1 MANISSAGV
10 GSGLDVETI
19 VAKLVSLERTPIT
32 QLETE
37 KKKLDAD
44 LSAYGKVQS
53 YMSTLRDAARK
64 LTDATS
70 WKAVTAAS
78 ADASA
83 VGVTAGSGAV
93 ASSYDVNVTRLASA
107 QQLASSAYASST
119 AVVGEGSLTIELG
132 TWTADQ
138 TGFTPKAG
146 ATAAT
151 ITIDAGSTLEQ
162 VRDAIN
168 GAGAGVSASIVKD
181 ASGARLTLRSA
192 TTGAENGFRVSVADA
207 DANDT
212 DAAGL
217 SALAYDPMAGVNRM
231 TRNQAAANAELTING
246 LAISST
252 TNTLTDVMDGLTL
265 TLGKVTT
272 APVAVTVATDTATI
286 KKNLT
291 DFASAYN
298 DVVKYLRDQTK
309 YNEGNK
315 SAGELQGDRSAV
327 MMLSQL
333 RSLAGA
339 STGASSIFARLSS
352 LGFDPQSDGSLKTN
366 STKLDAAMGNLAEL
380 RKAFAN
386 VDDAVP
392 ANRGLGVQ
400 MRQFVDG
407 LLADDG
413 ALDNRQESLRA
424 SIARNDKRQD
434 QLELRVTAFEKRVR
448 AQYTALDASMG
459 QMSGLSSYL
468 SQQIAQFNKS

>member
-1 MANISSAGV
+1 MALPEGDSLLLLHNPRCSKSRAAKALLEERGVNFWLRLYLEEPLSRAELEELRRRLGRPAREWVRSSEPTFG
-10 GSGLDVETI
+10 
-19 VAKLVSLERTPIT
+19 
-32 QLETE
+32 
-37 KKKLDAD
+37 
-44 LSAYGKVQS
+44 
-53 YMSTLRDAARK
+53 
-64 LTDATS
+64 
-70 WKAVTAAS
+70 
-78 ADASA
+78 
-83 VGVTAGSGAV
+83 
-93 ASSYDVNVTRLASA
+93 
-107 QQLASSAYASST
+107 
-119 AVVGEGSLTIELG
+119 
-132 TWTADQ
+132 
-138 TGFTPKAG
+138 
-146 ATAAT
+146 
-151 ITIDAGSTLEQ
+151 
-162 VRDAIN
+162 
-168 GAGAGVSASIVKD
+168 
-181 ASGARLTLRSA
+181 
-192 TTGAENGFRVSVADA
+192 
-207 DANDT
+207 
-212 DAAGL
+212 AAGL

-252 TNTLTDVMDGLTL
+252 TNTLTEVMDGLTL

-272 APVAVTVATDTATI
+272 APVAVTVSTDTATI

-309 YNEGNK
+309 YNDANK

-327 MMLSQL
+327 MMLGQL

-366 STKLDAAMGNLAEL
+366 ATKLDAAMGNLTEL
-380 RKAFAN
+380 RRAFAN

-413 ALDNRQESLRA
+413 ALDSRQEALRA
-424 SIARNDKRQD
+424 SITRNDKRQD
-434 QLELRVTAFEKRVR
+434 QLELRVAAFEKRVR
-448 AQYTALDASMG
+448 AQYTALDATMG

>member
-1 MANISSAGV
+1 MPNISSAGL

-19 VAKLVSLERTPIT
+19 VAQLVSLERVPIT

-64 LTDATS
+64 LTDTTS
-70 WKAVTAAS
+70 WKAVTATS

-83 VGVTAGSGAV
+83 VTVAAGAGAV
-93 ASSYDVNVTRLASA
+93 ASSYEINVTRLASA
-107 QQLASSAYASST
+107 QQVVSSAYTSST
-119 AVVGEGSLTIELG
+119 AVVGEGTLTIELG

-138 TGFTPKAG
+138 TGFTPKTG
-146 ATAAT
+146 ATAAS
-151 ITIDAGSTLEQ
+151 ITIDADSTLEE

-168 GAGAGVSASIVKD
+168 GASAGVTASIVKD

-192 TTGAENGFRVSVADA
+192 TTGAENGFRVTVADA

-217 SALAYDPMAGVNRM
+217 SALAFDPANSVTRL
-231 TRNQAAANAELTING
+231 TRNQAAANADLTING

-265 TLGKVTT
+265 TLGKVTS

-309 YNEGNK
+309 YNEATKTG
-315 SAGELQGDRSAV
+315 GELQGDRSAV

-339 STGASSIFARLSS
+339 GTGASSIFSRLSS
-352 LGFDPQSDGSLKTN
+352 IGFDPQADGSLKTN
-366 STKLDAAMGNLAEL
+366 TTKLDAAMANLTEL
-380 RKAFAN
+380 RKAFDN

-400 MRQFVDG
+400 MRLFADG

-413 ALDNRQESLRA
+413 ALDSRQEALRA
-424 SIARNDKRQD
+424 SIERNDKRQD
-434 QLELRVTAFEKRVR
+434 QLELRITAFEKRVR
-448 AQYTALDASMG
+448 AQYTALDTTMG

-468 SQQIAQFNKS
+468 TQQIAQFNK